1 MRDLPHNND
10 DVAITRAVIAMAH
23 SLKMTVVAEG
33 VEHQDQFDLLRNEG
47 CDEFQ
52 GFFCAKPLEE
62 DDLLKFLAARRAQAL
77 PVNPSTTRR

>member
-33 VEHQDQFDLLRNEG
+33 VEHQDQFDLLQKRG
-47 CDEFQ
+47 LRRVP
-52 GFFCAKPLEE
+52 GLLCAKPMVEE
-62 DDLLKFLAARRAQAL
+62 ELLKFLAARRAQAL
-77 PVNPSTTRR
+77 PARA